1 MIIIVLL
8 TFECTFT
15 AVKTVTQIFLLFLCR
30 VSQRK
35 HQVGWHGFPFRT
47 KRLIMGSFIEF
58 FMMNQQNS
66 RSRYYTPTSTN
77 SLSLIR
83 VSNSGKGS
91 DRSVSSSLLPN
102 NWLPHN
108 LSLYEKKKFSDN
120 QLSYCCLIN
129 ERFPCKSI
137 LYFLCWP
144 LTFEELNFFL
154 SSVGHFR
161 ILVVCRLYWS
171 FLYFRIICF

>member
-15 AVKTVTQIFLLFLCR
+15 AVKTVTQILLLFLCR

-137 LYFLCWP
+137 LYFLC
-144 LTFEELNFFL
+144 
-154 SSVGHFR
+154 
-161 ILVVCRLYWS
+161 
-171 FLYFRIICF
+171 